1 MIGILIISHCD
12 VGRELLKAAE
22 FILGKLEAADAIAIT
37 QTTETQKALNLISE
51 KIKKLDRGHGVL
63 ILTDMFG
70 GTPTNLSLSFFKEN
84 KVDILTGI
92 NLPMLIDIAQNRTNL
107 SLSDLGEKAVATGKK
122 NIAVAGKLLE

>member
-37 QTTETQKALNLISE
+37 QTTETQKTLNLISE

>member
-22 FILGKLEAADAIAIT
+22 LILGKLEAADAIAIT